1 MLFDMKH
8 IYTLL
13 TAAVVVLGMSSC
25 SSSRNAQNTDDIYY
39 SDGTKRA
46 SASGGASKGDYYS
59 TAPSDNYV
67 RMKSE
72 DYDRWSTFDDYNA
85 YDSYYAPASVGFS
98 SGFGYGYPAYG

>member
-1 MLFDMKH
+1 MKR

-13 TAAVVVLGMSSC
+13 AVASIALLNSC
-25 SSSRNAQNTDDIYY
+25 SSSHKVQDADDVYY
-39 SDGTKRA
+39 SPGGKATTSSKTGN
-46 SASGGASKGDYYS
+46 SGEYYS

-67 RMKSE
+67 RMKSQ

-98 SGFGYGYPAYG
+98 SGFGYGYPAY